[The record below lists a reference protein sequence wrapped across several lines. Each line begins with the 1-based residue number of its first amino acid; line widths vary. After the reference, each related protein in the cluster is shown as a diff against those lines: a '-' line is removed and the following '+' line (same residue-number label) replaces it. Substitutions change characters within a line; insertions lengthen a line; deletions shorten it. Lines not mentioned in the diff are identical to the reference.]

1 MIKKVNPLYWKNFV
15 AFWKELKET
24 LPVTEQSSYLRYSC
38 LMICLEAFPIDS
50 CRPLI
55 KVHLSSDFDVLYEG
69 MLKQLI
75 RSRFNQTYQIQFIEE
90 LQAADMILTTTPL
103 SKQVLSEKQ
112 KHLII
117 HSQLSEKDLKKLS
130 HLFNELILYR

>member
-1 MIKKVNPLYWKNFV
+1 
-15 AFWKELKET
+15 
-24 LPVTEQSSYLRYSC
+24 
-38 LMICLEAFPIDS
+38 
-50 CRPLI
+50 
-55 KVHLSSDFDVLYEG
+55 
-69 MLKQLI
+69 LI